1 MSRSSAKKEV
11 VRPWGGW
18 PQDAGLSRSVAKK
31 EVVRPWGGDCRSGTM
46 LVSTS
51 VHSCLNTSIPSEKNH
66 QLVFFSKSGK
76 KCANLHVW

>member
-51 VHSCLNTSIPSEKNH
+51 VHSCLNTSIPSEKKITN
-66 QLVFFSKSGK
+66 LFFS
-76 KCANLHVW
+76 ANLQHF